1 MVTSLS
7 NTESVD
13 TRHWSSVREA
23 GTLFGLRF
31 LWLVHKLLGRKA
43 VSILLIPTVAYFLVF
58 RSKARRS
65 SLDYLKTHYQYF
77 PNAWTRKPGLRDV
90 ARHFREFAETVVDKL
105 LSWLIHIDAEDF
117 DVEDLRYVEAQLA
130 NPEGQLIIGSH
141 FGNLEYC
148 RGFMHRYNH
157 KVINILVHDK
167 HSENYNTIMQQ
178 LNSESRLNIFQVEE
192 FDIPTMLK
200 LKNKIDD
207 GEWIFIAGDRTPPSG
222 NERTVTVDF
231 MGRKA
236 ALPIGPYMLAKGLDC
251 PVQLVFASYDYSQ
264 PELPVRFKLS
274 HFAERIELRRPH
286 REQQLLDYAQAYA
299 KELERHCQQA
309 PFQWFNFYD
318 YWLDDNKEV
327 AA

>member
-1 MVTSLS
+1 MATSLS
-7 NTESVD
+7 DVNAVES
-13 TRHWSSVREA
+13 RHWSSAKEA

-58 RSKARRS
+58 RHKARKS
-65 SLDYLKTHYQYF
+65 SLDYLNTHYQYF
-77 PNAWTRKPGLRDV
+77 PNAWTHKPTIRDV

-105 LSWLIHIDAEDF
+105 LSWFIDIDAEDF
-117 DVEDLRYVEAQLA
+117 DVADLRYVESKLA
-130 NPEGQLIIGSH
+130 DPQGQLIIGSH

-167 HSENYNTIMQQ
+167 HSKNYNTIMQQ

-200 LKNKIDD
+200 IKSKIDN

-222 NERTVTVDF
+222 NERTVNVEF
-231 MGRKA
+231 LGRTA
-236 ALPIGPYMLAKGLDC
+236 ALPIGPYMLAKGLAC

-264 PELPVRFKLS
+264 PELPVRFQLS
-274 HFAERIELRRPH
+274 NFADKIELDRKNRD
-286 REQQLLDYAQAYA
+286 QQLQEYAQAYA
-299 KELERHCQQA
+299 NELERHCERA

-318 YWLDDNKEV
+318 YWLDEKQVEH
-327 AA
+327 